1 MKTDMRRELARQ
13 PFEQKIRKIGQ
24 LIQLAARL
32 KAQRASERAEEA
44 ADVAWLKKARQKP
57 MHYRPLT
64 DVLADLEG

>member
-1 MKTDMRRELARQ
+1 MRRELARQ

-32 KAQRASERAEEA
+32 KAQRVPERAEDA
-44 ADVAWLKKARQKP
+44 AELEWLKRARPKP

-64 DVLADLEG
+64 DVPADLEG